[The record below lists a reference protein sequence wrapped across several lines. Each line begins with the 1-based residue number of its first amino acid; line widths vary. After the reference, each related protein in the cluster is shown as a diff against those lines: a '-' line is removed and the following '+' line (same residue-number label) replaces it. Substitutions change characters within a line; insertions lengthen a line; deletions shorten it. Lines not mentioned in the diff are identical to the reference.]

1 MFGRIG
7 AEDMWPYLYCV
18 VDAGTWLEI
27 MIRLDISGNIT
38 TKQKELEK
46 VDVYSPAG
54 LLLSS

>member
-18 VDAGTWLEI
+18 VDAGTWLET

-46 VDVYSPAG
+46 VDVSSPAG